1 VINQALVVGDIQ
13 FNTSR
18 DRCLYLGTANR
29 DRPKW
34 LTDRPGSWRYVKDIL
49 EEEAGLL
56 VKTETEVGTVEAR
69 SNVRKGGDNKN
80 DVASVDSPGRDRWH
94 SDAATGLQTP
104 LQATVPNRST
114 KAQPSGPAA
123 APISE
128 VMGPTPETTPHEAI
142 GRGRSGN
149 RQRKKQKLSAGR
161 SKSAPKLSLERML
174 IVIESLRECPILWRA
189 AEKAGIHRK
198 TLEYWLRC
206 SKAGHDGYDL
216 VWQGVLWRF
225 HEHCASAMAEAEDR
239 VHAAAWE
246 FTMGRMIYET
256 DKNGNRVLWGFRGPY
271 TKMHGK
277 MLRFLLEWG
286 RPEEFGKRRKV
297 DVPHKGGVVILG
309 APTEKATNCSAAS
322 IRARKWKA
330 ASRMIREAKA

>member
-1 VINQALVVGDIQ
+1 MINQSLVVGNILFASSQ
-13 FNTSR
+13 
-18 DRCLYLGTANR
+18 DRCLYLGTEKCLQ
-29 DRPKW
+29 PKW
-34 LTDRPGSWRYVKDIL
+34 LADHPGRWRYVKDIPQ
-49 EEEAGLL
+49 EAGLL
-56 VKTETEVGTVEAR
+56 VKTETEVGTVEAG

-80 DVASVDSPGRDRWH
+80 DAASVDSPGRDRWH
-94 SDAATGLQTP
+94 PDAATALPTP

-128 VMGPTPETTPHEAI
+128 VMGSTPETTPHEAI

-161 SKSAPKLSLERML
+161 SKSAPKLSPERML

-225 HEHCASAMAEAEDR
+225 HEHCQTAIELAHDKILE
-239 VHAAAWE
+239 AAWNLE
-246 FTMGRMIYET
+246 GAAGWSTRTTSFSCRSVI
-256 DKNGNRVLWGFRGPY
+256 KVL
-271 TKMHGK
+271 T
-277 MLRFLLEWG
+277 
-286 RPEEFGKRRKV
+286 
-297 DVPHKGGVVILG
+297 
-309 APTEKATNCSAAS
+309 PT
-322 IRARKWKA
+322 
-330 ASRMIREAKA
+330 